1 MFDPE
6 YAEDDGEVLAECMF
20 TSDFEDEKLKRAY
33 MSNGNDEECERI
45 LQLCSIALLAL
56 SIYSSCLNKSSDT
69 SLDKSYGKSDST
81 EIYHTIVS
89 DDSLVTAIWHDT
101 GEGGTAPDIDCVV
114 KFKSEDGKLHEEHRP
129 LLQLAH
135 PNDDYSHHE
144 VQKIVS
150 LDDEYGSRSYIFFLS
165 AKVGSNEYVH
175 DIVAFEISGD
185 SLRYL
190 YNYKID

>member
-1 MFDPE
+1 MKTVVAVIVAF
-6 YAEDDGEVLAECMF
+6 LM
-20 TSDFEDEKLKRAY
+20 
-33 MSNGNDEECERI
+33 
-45 LQLCSIALLAL
+45 LLA
-56 SIYSSCLNKSSDT
+56 SCQHKSQNT
-69 SLDKSYGKSDST
+69 SLEKSYGKSDST

-89 DDSLVTAIWHDT
+89 DDSLVTAIWYDT
-101 GEGGTAPDIDCVV
+101 GKGGTAPDIDCVV
-114 KFKSEDGKLHEEHRP
+114 KFESEDGELHEEHRP

-150 LDDEYGSRSYIFFLS
+150 LDDEYGNRSYVFFLS
-165 AKVGSNEYVH
+165 AKVGSNEYAH

>member
-1 MFDPE
+1 MRN
-6 YAEDDGEVLAECMF
+6 V
-20 TSDFEDEKLKRAY
+20 K
-33 MSNGNDEECERI
+33 RI
-45 LQLCSIALLAL
+45 LQLCSIALLVL
-56 SIYSSCLNKSSDT
+56 YTYSSCLNKSSDT

-114 KFKSEDGKLHEEHRP
+114 KFKSADGELHEERRP
-129 LLQLAH
+129 LLQLAN

-150 LDDEYGSRSYIFFLS
+150 IDDEYGSRSYVFFLS
-165 AKVGSNEYVH
+165 AKVGSNEYAR
-175 DIVAFEISGD
+175 DIVAFEIAGD
-185 SLRYL
+185 SLRPL
-190 YNYKID
+190 YNFKID

>member
-1 MFDPE
+1 MRN
-6 YAEDDGEVLAECMF
+6 V
-20 TSDFEDEKLKRAY
+20 K
-33 MSNGNDEECERI
+33 RI

-56 SIYSSCLNKSSDT
+56 SICSSCLNKSSDT

-89 DDSLVTAIWHDT
+89 DDSLVTAVWHNT

-150 LDDEYGSRSYIFFLS
+150 LDDEIIDSNTIYILKEEQNISVLCTCCFYILDYNPKLLDFSSIGNFFIFWVSIDEDNFVSSSLVIATGLGS
-165 AKVGSNEYVH
+165 K
-175 DIVAFEISGD
+175 IS
-185 SLRYL
+185 SV
-190 YNYKID
+190 I